1 MNEMMIMNKEIRMT
15 SLQVVEMI
23 NQFREMEKPKE
34 EERRSSPMEHKS
46 LMRKI
51 RDELE
56 ALKLLN
62 LVGEQNFAPVE
73 YVDKKVELRP
83 CYSLNRDGI
92 IQISM
97 SESVLVRYKMI
108 EYINKLEEELQK
120 YKLPQTYKEALIAL
134 VESVEKQEKL
144 EAEKKLLLTDLT
156 HKEDVIVGLVEDIDL
171 ATKRQ
176 RISQIIK
183 YKFGGSDKVTRRWNL
198 LYNEFEKKY
207 HVDIKRR
214 MNSTEAQNVKPK
226 YKNKLDYID
235 RAMQMIPQL
244 YELSC
249 KLFENDIE
257 NLRREWESTITY

>member
-1 MNEMMIMNKEIRMT
+1 MNEMMMMNKEVRMT
-15 SLQVVEMI
+15 SVEVTEMI
-23 NQFREMEKPKE
+23 NEFREMESLNKE
-34 EERRSSPMEHKS
+34 EKRSMLQHKH
-46 LMRKI
+46 LVEKI
-51 RDELE
+51 KKELE
-56 ALKLLN
+56 VLELLD
-62 LVGEQNFAPVE
+62 VKDQPNFRLVE
-73 YVDKKVELRP
+73 YVDKKGELRP

-134 VESVEKQEKL
+134 VASVEKQEKL

-214 MNSTEAQNVKPK
+214 MNSTEAQNVKPR

-257 NLRREWESTITY
+257 NIRREWESTITY